1 MNPNIILIDLREEF
15 ELLEKHLKSNDENVL
30 ILNIPTRAIF
40 ANKDVINK
48 LSETS
53 EIYVMCRS
61 GCRSGKVKDLYFPE
75 NENVIS
81 LEGGIND
88 ISENPEWKNK
98 VEVVSEKGGMG
109 IQQYVQMTFIAILF
123 VLLVLVHMD
132 VKKLHME
139 IVIASI
145 ILFLTYQ
152 VMSKGCLIGSII
164 PLPK

>member
-1 MNPNIILIDLREEF
+1 MKQASVILIDLREEF
-15 ELLEKHLKSNDENVL
+15 ELLEKQLKSTNEEVL

-40 ANKDVINK
+40 ANKDVIND

-61 GCRSGKVKDLYFPE
+61 GCRSGKVKDLYFPK

-81 LEGGIND
+81 LKGGIND
-88 ISENPEWKNK
+88 IDNSIFKEDVK
-98 VEVVSEKGGMG
+98 VISGKGGIG
-109 IQQYVQMTFIAILF
+109 VQQYVQMAFIAMFF

-132 VKKLHME
+132 VNKLHME
-139 IVIASI
+139 IIIASI

-152 VMSKGCLIGSII
+152 VMSKGCLIGSIV